1 MDWIRE
7 IKRRVYRT
15 LNRRGLRLILAAL
28 ATIYATVRAR
38 KLCRVSHEGNWVQ
51 RFPCCTLVELRPTL
65 LTWKE
70 IEESLRD
77 LWMYQFLPSEGETV
91 MDVGAGTGWE
101 TLVFSRQVGKSGRV
115 ISIEAHPRVFS
126 CLSKMCEENQLG
138 NITLIQA
145 AIIDSERGVLL
156 TDFDEYIGNR
166 IVKVDSGISVE
177 GTTLDRIFES
187 RQLSQIDLLKMNI
200 EGAERYAIAGM
211 REMVRRTRHVCIS
224 CHDFVADKD
233 GPEEMRTKAEVIAF
247 LKQNGFDVFLRES
260 DPRPEVRDYVYGLN
274 RKLVTHDDRGAK
286 LHGDAPSSLVSIERI
301 VPLRE

>member
-286 LHGDAPSSLVSIERI
+286 LHGVAPSSLVSIERI